1 MRKNN
6 KADENISDVV
16 VEAGDLQEAQALAAK
31 RLAKYVEL
39 LDDMAKSKADEV
51 VGMLREERKRQ
62 GLTQMQISELTGI
75 ATPNVARMEKCKNT
89 PSFQMLNRY
98 AEALGMTLEVT
109 VCRKNRE

>member
-1 MRKNN
+1 MKT
-6 KADENISDVV
+6 DVLISKEYGDVV
-16 VEAGDLQEAQALAAK
+16 IENTELQEAQALAAK

-39 LDDMAKSKADEV
+39 LDAAAKGKADEV

-109 VCRKNRE
+109 VSRKEM